1 MTMFRRLALAGVA
14 ATLSLVSLPAAAATI
29 ASTPGTRGATLGGT
43 ASGNF
48 GGTAG
53 QSFTAL
59 DNTLTSIGFQF
70 SRPSATSGTDA
81 NYTLSILSG
90 EGLSGS
96 SLFSTTFAVAVTSR
110 AFSFVDILLPNLA
123 VTVGSKYTAVLNGT
137 NSRYVL
143 GLGPDYNLQT
153 GVALSGDSYAGGR
166 AFLTTTSYANC
177 TNDSSSNCDLNF
189 RVVGTTVVAVP
200 EPATWATMFLGL
212 SLGGVALRRRA
223 RRSVRIAA

>member
-14 ATLSLVSLPAAAATI
+14 ATVSLTSLPAAAATI
-29 ASTPGTRGATLGGT
+29 ASTPGTRGATL
-43 ASGNF
+43 SSFGNI
-48 GGTAG
+48 AG
-53 QSFTAL
+53 QSFTAV
-59 DNTLTSIGFQF
+59 DNTLTSVAFQF

-90 EGLSGS
+90 EGLSGA

-110 AFSFVDILLPNLA
+110 SFSFVDILLPNLA
-123 VTVGSKYTAVLNGT
+123 VTVGSKYTAVLNST

-143 GLGPDYNLQT
+143 GLGPNYDLQT
-153 GVALSGDSYAGGR
+153 GVPLSGDSYAGGR

-177 TNDSSSNCDLNF
+177 TNDSSSDCDLNF
-189 RVVGTTVVAVP
+189 RVTGTTVAAIP

-223 RRSVRIAA
+223 RRAVRIAA